1 MLSNFAKYG
10 FNATRSHSSLFK
22 PSTLSRGRRNF
33 STPQFKENPIIF
45 NKINEQYVIKG
56 KERLIGWWLMGVS
69 ASVFA
74 IIILGGYTRLTR
86 SGLSM
91 VKWHPHRVGLPKN
104 QEEWEKE
111 FEEYKGFPEY
121 YLINKQKG
129 MDVEG
134 FKQIYFIEWAH
145 RIVAR
150 SIGAIFMG
158 PLAYFW
164 YRGYFQPKMKRSMLF
179 LFAFGGLQ
187 GFVGWWMVKSGLVD
201 KEKTKELDKTPTVSP
216 YRLTFHAYNGYII
229 YGVLFWLGLHLLR
242 RPQEAVITMKNMAD
256 HNAYRGL
263 VGKFAHGLLPIVL
276 LTGFFT
282 AGTQGRHA
290 VNTFPK
296 VGDKW
301 FINKNHLNW
310 DIPFWKNFTEN
321 KLVVQ
326 VTHRTLA
333 VLFGLLAFR
342 SLVDFNKLQNLSP
355 IAKKSFYFL
364 LAAIS
369 L

>member
-1 MLSNFAKYG
+1 
-10 FNATRSHSSLFK
+10 
-22 PSTLSRGRRNF
+22 
-33 STPQFKENPIIF
+33 
-45 NKINEQYVIKG
+45 
-56 KERLIGWWLMGVS
+56 
-69 ASVFA
+69 
-74 IIILGGYTRLTR
+74 
-86 SGLSM
+86 
-91 VKWHPHRVGLPKN
+91 
-104 QEEWEKE
+104 
-111 FEEYKGFPEY
+111 
-121 YLINKQKG
+121 

-134 FKQIYFIEWAH
+134 FKQIYFVEWAH

-150 SIGAIFMG
+150 SIGALFMG

-164 YRGYFQPKMKRSMLF
+164 YRGYLQPKMKRSMML
-179 LFAFGGLQ
+179 LFAFGAFQ

-216 YRLTFHAYNGYII
+216 YRLTFHAGNAYLI

-242 RPQEAVITMKNMAD
+242 RPQEAVISMKNMAD
-256 HNAYRGL
+256 HNAYRKIL
-263 VGKFAHGLLPIVL
+263 GKFAHGLMPIVL

-282 AGTQGRHA
+282 AGIQGRHA
-290 VNTFPK
+290 VHTFPK

-342 SLVDFNKLQNLSP
+342 SIVDFKKLQNLSP
-355 IAKKSFYFL
+355 IARKSFYL
-364 LAAIS
+364 LLGAITMQILIGMHAVWFPEPIS
-369 L
+369 LANTHQGCAVLVMTALIFAMHTCRKVDPRHIKNLLGKMRIEDP